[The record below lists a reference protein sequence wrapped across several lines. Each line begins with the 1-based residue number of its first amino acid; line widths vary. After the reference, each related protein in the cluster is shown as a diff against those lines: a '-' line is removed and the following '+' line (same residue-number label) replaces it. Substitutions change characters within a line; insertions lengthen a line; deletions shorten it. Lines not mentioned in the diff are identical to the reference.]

1 MKLKGNFIY
10 ENTEELKKAIQ
21 EKSIKVEDELITE
34 DIDGE
39 AAYVVA
45 NITDKEIALVRKFVL
60 RDPRPRRYKYD
71 LIDWLNHEYKDTLDE
86 TLKAMMI
93 APEGQQL
100 IDLPREV
107 EVFGENEYGVP
118 EEGSRWEYFKKLNNR
133 ICGIS
138 ENAEWSE
145 WWWMNTQ
152 ARASAAYF
160 CYCVKSRLCETKL
173 LTVSA
178 SLCSIASIAFS
189 ILLSP
194 SSPAIILN
202 FTTSPN
208 PLL

>member
-1 MKLKGNFIY
+1 MELKGNFIY

-39 AAYVVA
+39 AIYVVA
-45 NITDKEIALVRKFVL
+45 DISDKQIALVRKFVL
-60 RDPRPRRYKYD
+60 RDPRPRRYKCD

-107 EVFGENEYGVP
+107 EVFGENEYGVH
-118 EEGSRWEYFKKLNNR
+118 EEGSRWEYFTKLNNR

-138 ENAEWSE
+138 ENAKWSE

-152 ARASAAYF
+152 ARASAADF
-160 CYCVKSRLCETKL
+160 CACYDDGGAGYYG
-173 LTVSA
+173 A
-178 SLCSIASIAFS
+178 SGASDYVRPRFIIAIA
-189 ILLSP
+189 
-194 SSPAIILN
+194 
-202 FTTSPN
+202 
-208 PLL
+208 

>member
-21 EKSIKVEDELITE
+21 EKSIKVEDEFITE

-39 AAYVVA
+39 AIFVVA

-93 APEGQQL
+93 APEEQQL

-107 EVFGENEYGVP
+107 EVFGENEYGVH
-118 EEGSRWEYFKKLNNR
+118 EEGSRWEYFTKLNNR
-133 ICGIS
+133 ICGTS
-138 ENAEWSE
+138 ENAERSE

-160 CYCVKSRLCETKL
+160 CLCH
-173 LTVSA
+173 SA
-178 SLCSIASIAFS
+178 GLAYYDHASYADHYVRPRF
-189 ILLSP
+189 IL
-194 SSPAIILN
+194 A
-202 FTTSPN
+202 
-208 PLL
+208 